1 MAAATTSRKCH
12 GALRRLLCGAACL
25 ASAVPARRSPP
36 RRCHV
41 PPESHRVLVTR
52 EGSRTIIVGDVHGC
66 LDELKSLLQACGFD
80 ASTDHVVL
88 VGDLVNKGPHSAETV
103 AYARESGFACVRG
116 NHDDAALFAHEARS
130 EAGARGSDS
139 KYSELKYAWVDALG
153 EADLA
158 FLQEL
163 PHALRLAREEVLVV
177 HAGVVPGVPLAEQR
191 AEDMTTMRNLVRAD
205 GGGCGRLPA
214 PLLASRGQKSGGQ
227 SRQSLLACGTSFL
240 GTTPSGASRGTSTR
254 RAWRSVHTQGPCAC
268 TASFSRPSREKRRRR
283 CILAVATEGDSTSL
297 RSEIKL

>member
-1 MAAATTSRKCH
+1 M
-12 GALRRLLCGAACL
+12 
-25 ASAVPARRSPP
+25 
-36 RRCHV
+36 
-41 PPESHRVLVTR
+41 LVTR
-52 EGSRTIIVGDVHGC
+52 EGSRTILVGDVHGC

-158 FLQEL
+158 FLREL
-163 PHALRLAREEVLVV
+163 PHTLRLEREEVLVV

-205 GGGCGRLPA
+205 GGGWWA
-214 PLLASRGQKSGGQ
+214 AAS
-227 SRQSLLACGTSFL
+227 
-240 GTTPSGASRGTSTR
+240 ASAGV
-254 RAWRSVHTQGPCAC
+254 AWAEEW
-268 TASFSRPSREKRRRR
+268 RPEPTVVAGVRHVVFGHDAKRRLQRHEHATGLDTGCCYGGELTALVLPEWR
-283 CILAVATEGDSTSL
+283 LVAVDAGREYTVPGG
-297 RSEIKL
+297 

>member
-1 MAAATTSRKCH
+1 MVHRLVKSAGCNVPSPRRSRRS
-12 GALRRLLCGAACL
+12 RRLAAS
-25 ASAVPARRSPP
+25 SAAPSP
-36 RRCHV
+36 
-41 PPESHRVLVTR
+41 S
-52 EGSRTIIVGDVHGC
+52 SRTILVGDVHGC

-158 FLQEL
+158 FLREL
-163 PHALRLAREEVLVV
+163 PHTLRLEREEVLVV
-177 HAGVVPGVPLAEQR
+177 HAGV
-191 AEDMTTMRNLVRAD
+191 
-205 GGGCGRLPA
+205 
-214 PLLASRGQKSGGQ
+214 
-227 SRQSLLACGTSFL
+227 
-240 GTTPSGASRGTSTR
+240 
-254 RAWRSVHTQGPCAC
+254 
-268 TASFSRPSREKRRRR
+268 
-283 CILAVATEGDSTSL
+283 
-297 RSEIKL
+297 

>member
-1 MAAATTSRKCH
+1 M
-12 GALRRLLCGAACL
+12 
-25 ASAVPARRSPP
+25 
-36 RRCHV
+36 
-41 PPESHRVLVTR
+41 LVTR

-163 PHALRLAREEVLVV
+163 PHTLRLAREEVLVV

-205 GGGCGRLPA
+205 GGGWWAAASASAGVAWAEEWRPEPTVVAGVRHVVFGHDAKRRLQRHEHA
-214 PLLASRGQKSGGQ
+214 TGLAFRAHTRSVCVHRQLLKAIARKTTEEMHPSCRHRRRLDVAEIGDQALTGHT
-227 SRQSLLACGTSFL
+227 SLL
-240 GTTPSGASRGTSTR
+240 
-254 RAWRSVHTQGPCAC
+254 
-268 TASFSRPSREKRRRR
+268 
-283 CILAVATEGDSTSL
+283 
-297 RSEIKL
+297 